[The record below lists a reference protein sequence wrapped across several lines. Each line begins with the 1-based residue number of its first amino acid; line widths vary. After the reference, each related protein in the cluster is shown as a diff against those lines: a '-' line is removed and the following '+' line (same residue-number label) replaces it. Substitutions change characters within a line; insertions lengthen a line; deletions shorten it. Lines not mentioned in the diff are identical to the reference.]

1 MNKRNP
7 NFNQRTPNFNRE
19 QINKIN
25 PNFNQIETKTRKKI
39 KLKNREIES
48 RVSLPRTII
57 EEDEIEYANRSS
69 KTELLSSARSRDL
82 GFYREDEEGGERRGW
97 ERRRYLVGWE
107 EVMRR

>member
-57 EEDEIEYANRSS
+57 EDDEIEYVNRSS
-69 KTELLSSARSRDL
+69 KTEFLSSARS
-82 GFYREDEEGGERRGW
+82 
-97 ERRRYLVGWE
+97 
-107 EVMRR
+107 